1 MPYLLVLAAALL
13 LGAFYLTAPRP
24 SADAQNQPLVAFA
37 EVQDIIVQHCQM
49 CHAARPT
56 QPGFASAPG
65 GVMLDTPEQIVG
77 HAQKIKQVTVDTQ
90 YMPLLVPGVPAMT
103 PEQRARLGAWV
114 AQGARGP

>member
-1 MPYLLVLAAALL
+1 LL
-13 LGAFYLTAPRP
+13 LGAFYLTAPRQ
-24 SADAQNQPLVAFA
+24 SAEVLDQPPVAFA
-37 EVQDIIVQHCQM
+37 EVEAIIRAHCQM
-49 CHAARPT
+49 CHAAQPT

-65 GVMLDTPEQIVG
+65 GVMLDTPEQIIAQ
-77 HAQKIKQVTVDTQ
+77 AQKIRQVTVDST